1 MISKIA
7 CLVLGDEVISTHV
20 LAHMISDVSKIRHGL
35 VYSDIRPRDRQN
47 FSSCQ
52 KICREDVFRVL
63 ATLED
68 SLPNTKATVVY
79 LKLIRSVI
87 LAYHEKGTS
96 LTDRL
101 YHAWI
106 SVFLC
111 RLWRAWLT
119 TQSKDKLNKRFRRQ
133 LSELRNAL
141 PPHLKAKVKSPNPER
156 KKVKQIFTIT
166 NPCFFSIEIN
176 AHSLT
181 FLYLLAID
189 GQIPFDSL
197 GIDLLSSQSCESLF
211 RSARA
216 MSGVQSS
223 IVNFTVS
230 QFLRRSD
237 KISVL
242 QSIKTEHQHSSSGTS
257 LRFPKHHKHGK
268 SPDVSSSESDPSY
281 ASLRQTDIEKIV
293 NKAFADASDMIQPLV
308 GGNHREDKEIWTME
322 GLSQSTIEYFDVS
335 KRRSRPPR
343 MRFDDEAEESDPE
356 EDDEDESDES
366 SHGEEFDDEI
376 DNGEDDDEEE
386 FPQVTLDSSDVS
398 YEGMRIKES
407 IDPSESKQY
416 FKVRRAN
423 GAGYAFLHKQT
434 ACWILSGDKPV
445 LSSDRLTRVMQAK

>member
-7 CLVLGDEVISTHV
+7 CLVLGDEVISTYV
-20 LAHMISDVSKIRHGL
+20 LAHMISNVSKIRHGL

-52 KICREDVFRVL
+52 KICREDVFREL

-68 SLPNTKATVVY
+68 SLPNTKATTVY
-79 LKLIRSVI
+79 LQLIRSVI
-87 LAYHEKGTS
+87 LAYHEKATS

-101 YHAWI
+101 YRAWL
-106 SVFLC
+106 SVFIC
-111 RLWRAWLT
+111 RFWRVWLT
-119 TQSKDKLNKRFRRQ
+119 TQYKDKLNKRFHCQ
-133 LSELRNAL
+133 FSALLNVL
-141 PPHLKAKVKSPNPER
+141 PPHLPAKAKSPNPER
-156 KKVKQIFTIT
+156 KKTKQIFTFT

-181 FLYLLAID
+181 FLHLLAID

-197 GIDLLSSQSCESLF
+197 AIDLFSSQTCESLF

-242 QSIKTEHQHSSSGTS
+242 QSIKTEHQHSPSGAS
-257 LRFPKHHKHGK
+257 LRFPTRHKHGQ
-268 SPDVSSSESDPSY
+268 SSDVRSSGSAPSY
-281 ASLRQTDIEKIV
+281 ASLRQADIEKIV
-293 NKAFADASDMIQPLV
+293 SQAFADASDMIQPLPE
-308 GGNHREDKEIWTME
+308 GNHREHKEIWTME
-322 GLSQSTIEYFDVS
+322 DLSQSTIEYFDVS

-343 MRFDDEAEESDPE
+343 MLFYDESEESDPE
-356 EDDEDESDES
+356 EDDADESGENS
-366 SHGEEFDDEI
+366 GGEEFDDGN
-376 DNGEDDDEEE
+376 DNDDDDEEE

-407 IDPSESKQY
+407 INPSESKQY

-423 GAGYAFLHKQT
+423 GAGYVFLHKQT
-434 ACWILSGDKPV
+434 ACWILFGDKPV
-445 LSSDRLTRVMQAK
+445 LSSDRLSRVMQGK